1 MLSVKQATIEDLK
14 AVIPLFEAYRKFYGK
29 ASDTEGSTNFIK
41 KRMEHKESV
50 LFIAEKEGAVVGFVQ
65 LYPLFSS
72 TRLQRLWLLNDL
84 FVSVEY
90 RKLGVAT
97 ALLQKAQQLSRD
109 TKAAGLLLETEKS
122 NLPGNKLYPK
132 MGFSVDEEHHYYF
145 WETTPLSS

>member
-1 MLSVKQATIEDLK
+1 MLSVKQATLDDLK
-14 AVIPLFEAYRKFYGK
+14 TLIPLFEAYRKFYGK
-29 ASDTEGSTNFIK
+29 NSDTEGSTHFIK
-41 KRMEHKESV
+41 QRIESNESV
-50 LFIAEKEGAVVGFVQ
+50 IYIAKNEVAALGFVQ

-84 FVSVEY
+84 FVSLES

-97 ALLQKAQQLSRD
+97 ALIKKAQQLSRD

-145 WETTPLSS
+145 WETSSPSS